1 MTLPPL
7 PSPAGAPLSV
17 VLFHF
22 SLFGAAAP
30 TYGAT
35 GADAA
40 FAFLPGAVSAGWIG
54 VQFFDQIWGFSWLTL
69 ILQILVATILVA
81 VVAAL
86 FRKSS
91 A

>member
-1 MTLPPL
+1 MEFSSLIGALGVGIVIGLIARILVPSMQPIGCLMTIICGIV
-7 PSPAGAPLSV
+7 GAFV
-17 VLFHF
+17 
-22 SLFGAAAP
+22 G
-30 TYGAT
+30 T
-35 GADAA
+35 
-40 FAFLPGAVSAGWIG
+40 WIG

-81 VVAAL
+81 FVAAL

>member
-1 MTLPPL
+1 MEMTGFFSVLGVGIL
-7 PSPAGAPLSV
+7 IGVIARLLVPSMQPIGCLMTIICGIAGAAI
-17 VLFHF
+17 
-22 SLFGAAAP
+22 G
-30 TYGAT
+30 T
-35 GADAA
+35 
-40 FAFLPGAVSAGWIG
+40 WIG

-81 VVAAL
+81 IVAAL

>member
-1 MTLPPL
+1 MEFSSLIGALGVGIVIGLIARILVPSMQPIGCFMTIICGIV
-7 PSPAGAPLSV
+7 GA
-17 VLFHF
+17 FI
-22 SLFGAAAP
+22 G
-30 TYGAT
+30 T
-35 GADAA
+35 
-40 FAFLPGAVSAGWIG
+40 WIG

-81 VVAAL
+81 IVAAL

>member
-1 MTLPPL
+1 MEMTGFFSVLGGGIVIGVIARL
-7 PSPAGAPLSV
+7 LVPSMQPIGCLMTIICGIVGAFV
-17 VLFHF
+17 
-22 SLFGAAAP
+22 G
-30 TYGAT
+30 T
-35 GADAA
+35 
-40 FAFLPGAVSAGWIG
+40 WIG

-81 VVAAL
+81 IVAAL

>member
-1 MTLPPL
+1 MEMTGFFSVLGVGIVIGVIARL
-7 PSPAGAPLSV
+7 LVPSMQPIGCFMTIICGIVGA
-17 VLFHF
+17 FI
-22 SLFGAAAP
+22 G
-30 TYGAT
+30 T
-35 GADAA
+35 
-40 FAFLPGAVSAGWIG
+40 WIG

-81 VVAAL
+81 IVAAL